1 MLFYYYYYYNI
12 YLSNNIYIY
21 MAQRLIVTP
30 SLAEMVMVPICI
42 YGYLQ
47 DYTSM

>member
-1 MLFYYYYYYNI
+1 
-12 YLSNNIYIY
+12 

-42 YGYLQ
+42 WIFARLHKYVIACAYLRVYV
-47 DYTSM
+47 YTWGLH